1 METIFESLEPTI
13 VPLVEYGL
21 KSDPV
26 QAVSMMT
33 SVEFQLEKWKDSD
46 QEFNFAFFDSLML
59 RIRRAF
65 KQFVVR
71 MGGANMSLMEGVH
84 AHSLLC
90 LVGPNQDRR

>member
-1 METIFESLEPTI
+1 METIFESLEPSV

-26 QAVSMMT
+26 QAISMMT

-59 RIRRAF
+59 RIRRSF
-65 KQFVVR
+65 KQFVASSFCVVYIR
-71 MGGANMSLMEGVH
+71 KDSLFILFV
-84 AHSLLC
+84 
-90 LVGPNQDRR
+90 